1 MEHKCKETVFMVS
14 RQLMDMPTRRMLTR
28 GLVKSRSR
36 QLQTGQLTDASSD
49 CSSRLLHFCRS
60 TKIVKCL
67 QSPPL
72 PCAREVG
79 DADDEEKIH
88 QQNIVSFSVIGEL
101 TSPHADWSAT

>member
-79 DADDEEKIH
+79 DDADDDEINNQH
-88 QQNIVSFSVIGEL
+88 NVMSFL
-101 TSPHADWSAT
+101 LRDDMLARYMP